1 MTQQVV
7 AKTPDWPNIWMKA
20 RERLRRELGDPVF
33 TAWIGKLSLLD
44 SSNNEIRLG
53 APRPF
58 VRNWVANNYLS
69 RIEKALRAE
78 GGEPASVTVVLCEA
92 EAPRVAAPAEKEQLV
107 TPARQEASLS
117 YLPTQSSVTA
127 RAGEKGRGLS
137 IRVLDPTQ
145 TFESFVA
152 GPANAIALRAAQSFA
167 HDEAEDVALLFVHGS
182 FGFGKTH
189 LLNATALEARRRGR
203 RALLLSAEDFMR
215 QFLGALNRK
224 ETLGFKEELRAAD
237 MLLIDDLQ
245 HLCRSTYTISE
256 FLHTLNAYADLRR
269 KLVIAA
275 DRAPAAL
282 EGLGPDVRSR
292 LSGGIVTA
300 LERPD
305 RATRLGILKAKAEE
319 YARKRAQT
327 IIPDEALGRIADLE
341 DATPRDLMG
350 FFNNLALHAEL
361 AKTPVAITAAAES
374 IVRRGAVVKKT
385 SIEDIQRKIAD
396 FYKLEL
402 RDFQS
407 SQRSRRVARP
417 RQVAMFLARE
427 ITARSLPEIG
437 RRFGGRD
444 HTTVLHACRRIAAL
458 CNEDPAFKQEVDFL
472 KQVLDKGN

>member
-1 MTQQVV
+1 MTQTVT
-7 AKTPDWPNIWMKA
+7 KSPDWQSIWMAA
-20 RERLRRELGDPVF
+20 RERLRRELGTPVF
-33 TAWIGKLSLLD
+33 AAWIGKLVLV
-44 SSNNEIRLG
+44 SSAGDEIKLG

-58 VRNWVANNYLS
+58 VRNWVANNYLA

-78 GGEPASVTVVLCEA
+78 GGEPASVTIMLSAA
-92 EAPRVAAPAEKEQLV
+92 ETMAE
-107 TPARQEASLS
+107 TPGIARQEPATMPHHEASVS
-117 YLPTQSSVTA
+117 YLPTQSAVPP
-127 RAGEKGRGLS
+127 RGGDKGRGLS

-145 TFESFVA
+145 TFDTFVS
-152 GPANAIALRAAQSFA
+152 GPANAIALRAARAFA
-167 HDEAEDVALLFVHGS
+167 ADEAEDVALLYIHGS
-182 FGFGKTH
+182 FGVGKTH
-189 LLNATALEARRRGR
+189 LLNAAALEARKRGR

-275 DRAPAAL
+275 DRAPSAL
-282 EGLGPDVRSR
+282 EGLGADVRSR
-292 LSGGIVTA
+292 LSGGLVTA
-300 LERPD
+300 LEKPD
-305 RATRLGILKAKAEE
+305 RATRLSILKSRAEE
-319 YARKRAQT
+319 YARKRAQAV
-327 IIPDEALGRIADLE
+327 IPDEALARIADLDE
-341 DATPRDLMG
+341 ATPRDLLG

-361 AKTPVAITAAAES
+361 AKTPIAIAAAAES
-374 IVRRGAVVKKT
+374 IVKRGAIVKKT

-417 RQVAMFLARE
+417 RQVAMYLARE

-444 HTTVLHACRRIAAL
+444 HTTVLHACRRITAL

-472 KQVLDKGN
+472 MQVLGKSN

>member
-1 MTQQVV
+1 MTQTVT
-7 AKTPDWPNIWMKA
+7 KSPDWQAIWTA
-20 RERLRRELGDPVF
+20 TRERLRRELGNPVF
-33 TAWIGKLSLLD
+33 TAWIGKLTLV
-44 SSNNEIRLG
+44 SSDGDEIKL
-53 APRPF
+53 AAQKAF
-58 VRNWVANNYLS
+58 VRNWVANNYLA
-69 RIEKALRAE
+69 RIEKGLRAE
-78 GGEPASVTVVLCEA
+78 GGEPASVTIVLSAGDAPTVGGTAAREEPATTTHHEA
-92 EAPRVAAPAEKEQLV
+92 
-107 TPARQEASLS
+107 TLS
-117 YLPTQSSVTA
+117 YLPTQSAVSA
-127 RAGEKGRGLS
+127 RQVDKGRGLS

-145 TFESFVA
+145 TFDAFVA
-152 GPANAIALRAAQSFA
+152 GSANAIALRAARSFA
-167 HDEAEDVALLFVHGS
+167 GEEADDVSLLYVHGG
-182 FGFGKTH
+182 FGVGKTH
-189 LLNATALEARRRGR
+189 LLNATALEARKRGR

-275 DRAPAAL
+275 DRAPGAL
-282 EGLGPDVRSR
+282 GELGADIRSR
-292 LSGGIVTA
+292 LSGGLVTA
-300 LERPD
+300 LEKPD
-305 RATRLGILKAKAEE
+305 RATRLGILKCRAEE
-319 YARKRAQT
+319 YARKRAQA

-341 DATPRDLMG
+341 DATPRDLIG

-361 AKTPVAITAAAES
+361 AKTPVAISAAADS

-407 SQRSRRVARP
+407 AQRSRRVARP

-444 HTTVLHACRRIAAL
+444 HTTVLHACRRITAL

-472 KQVLDKGN
+472 MQVLGKSN